1 MSLAF
6 FDVDGTLFAK
16 PSLERRFFWNL
27 QRQRKI
33 PLRNYLAWLA
43 ELVCVSPREISTA
56 MRANKMYLRGL
67 SAEHLSEYAAHTHGG
82 CLPHFSPAALQ
93 RIWWHCLRGDAIVL
107 VSGTLSPL
115 AETTKFALERELLWR
130 GLEATV
136 TVIAT
141 QLEVCNDCW
150 SGRVSDVPMFGEIKA
165 RTIRE
170 FANTR
175 QIPLAQCSAYG
186 DSSLDRWMLASVG
199 HPFAVNPTRRMRRI
213 VRSRGWQT
221 LLWTHCPLRSAD
233 EHRDSKL
240 SDSKL
245 NAGKGFGVG
254 TLPRENESAP

>member
-43 ELVCVSPREISTA
+43 ELVHVSPREIWMA
-56 MRANKMYLRGL
+56 VRANKMYLRGL
-67 SAEHLSEYAAHTHGG
+67 SPEHLSDYVAHTHSI
-82 CLPHFSPAALQ
+82 CLPQFFPAALQ

-141 QLEVCNDCW
+141 QLEVCNGSW
-150 SGRVSDVPMFGEIKA
+150 SGRVSGVPMFAETKA

-170 FANTR
+170 LANAR